1 MELLNVN
8 FEISISNIL
17 KYLVEI
23 IDSMHK
29 QMGNFR
35 RNMEIIFKVKW
46 NARNK
51 STILEKKN
59 FFKSF
64 MSNLDTEDYVNLN
77 TDKVSK
83 LENK

>member
-1 MELLNVN
+1 
-8 FEISISNIL
+8 
-17 KYLVEI
+17 
-23 IDSMHK
+23 
-29 QMGNFR
+29 
-35 RNMEIIFKVKW
+35 MEIIFKVKW

-64 MSNLDTEDYVNLN
+64 MSNLDTEDTVNLN

>member
-1 MELLNVN
+1 
-8 FEISISNIL
+8 
-17 KYLVEI
+17 
-23 IDSMHK
+23 MHK

-35 RNMEIIFKVKW
+35 RNMEIILKS
-46 NARNK
+46 NEMLEIK
-51 STILEKKN
+51 STILRKK

-64 MSNLDTEDYVNLN
+64 MSNLDTDNYVNLN

>member
-1 MELLNVN
+1 
-8 FEISISNIL
+8 
-17 KYLVEI
+17 
-23 IDSMHK
+23 
-29 QMGNFR
+29 
-35 RNMEIIFKVKW
+35 MEIIFKVKW

-83 LENK
+83 LEKRKKKTEQSTEHPRVVGKCQIT